1 MPFADFAETPFFKRE
16 ARQVMEERRKRKTM
30 EQHPTGRLCRFCH
43 KPLKQGPESP
53 HIHTGFPGVAGK
65 YVYCPARVFSLYQTE
80 GMTWGEFCQS
90 SFYEAERKRWA
101 AEKGK

>member
-1 MPFADFAETPFFKRE
+1 
-16 ARQVMEERRKRKTM
+16 M
-30 EQHPTGRLCRFCH
+30 EQHPTGHLCRFCH
-43 KPLKQGPESP
+43 KPQAN
-53 HIHTGFPGVAGK
+53 TGFPGVAGI

-80 GMTWGEFCQS
+80 GMTHEMTWEEFCQS